1 MAMSVID
8 VVERSANLIL
18 LDLDGT
24 VLDIAE
30 RPEQVVVEPGLMAT
44 LQRLQTRDP
53 IGLVLV
59 TGRALAVADELLRPL
74 RLNSIAS
81 YGAECRVIGTV
92 ASPNVNPVAQLRP
105 MIEELARQFG
115 AATVEWKPFSVAFHF
130 RLVPSLSG
138 PLYVALSAFI
148 RENPGYRIQDG
159 RHVFEI
165 VPMAVSK
172 AEAVRRLLRHLP
184 YTARRPVYIGDD
196 SADSDA
202 MSVVE
207 EHGGWGLRV
216 AGEYFASQDANFQSP
231 AAVREWLLSL
241 VGSQDR
247 RAGGTAARH
256 SRQHSA

>member
-1 MAMSVID
+1 MAMNLID
-8 VVERSANLIL
+8 VVERSADLIL

-24 VLDIAE
+24 VIDIAE
-30 RPEQVVVEPGLMAT
+30 RPDQVVVEPAFKTT

-53 IGLVLV
+53 LGLVLV
-59 TGRALAVADELLRPL
+59 TGRALAVADELLHPL

-81 YGAECRVIGTV
+81 HGAECRVARTL
-92 ASPNVNPVAQLRP
+92 ASPTVDPIAHLRP
-105 MIEELARQFG
+105 GLEELARLFDE
-115 AATVEWKPFSVAFHF
+115 ATVEWKPFSVAIHF
-130 RLVPSLSG
+130 RLVPHLSG

-148 RENPGYRIQDG
+148 RANPGYRIQDG

-165 VPMAVSK
+165 VPNAVSK

-184 YTARRPVYIGDD
+184 YAARRPVYIGDD

-207 EHGGWGLRV
+207 GHGGWGLRV
-216 AGEYFASQDANFQSP
+216 AGEYFASLDANFESP

-247 RAGGTAARH
+247 QAGGATLRP
-256 SRQHSA
+256 SGQY